1 MFDLS
6 TLANLTLST
15 TIAKT
20 ETFTAKVSDFPEAAI
35 IAFLTYGFQRK
46 FNDAVGGALR
56 NDEPYTPEL
65 KVADA
70 KAMIEEYKKGIVSKR
85 REGGSA
91 VTVEVSAA
99 RKVMRAMLP
108 KLLSIEDLKTF
119 RALESGDANA
129 KLDAWATANA
139 GAIADAVKAEVKA
152 MNDQAKRRA
161 ALTGITVTL

>member
-1 MFDLS
+1 MFDL
-6 TLANLTLST
+6 TKLANLTLST

-20 ETFTAKVSDFPEAAI
+20 ETFTYRVSDFPEAAI

-56 NDEPYTPEL
+56 NDEPYTPEM

-70 KAMIEEYKKGIVSKR
+70 KAMIEEYKQGIVSKR
-85 REGGSA
+85 REGGGA
-91 VTVEVSAA
+91 VTVEQSAA

-108 KLLSIEDLKTF
+108 SLLSKEDLKTF
-119 RALESGDANA
+119 RALESAEQNA
-129 KLDAWATANA
+129 KLDTWATANA
-139 GAIADAVKAEVKA
+139 DAIADAVKAEVKA

-161 ALTGITVTL
+161 GLTGISVTL